1 MAANAQL
8 RQAAADS
15 AAQVSSAAS
24 AAAGE
29 LSGSVAKE
37 TKAVKELVVAVAK
50 KMDKVTLALTLTL
63 TLTLGGGYPGEA
75 HCSRGKSG
83 SGSLA

>member
-1 MAANAQL
+1 M
-8 RQAAADS
+8 
-15 AAQVSSAAS
+15 SSAAS

-50 KMDKVTLALTLTL
+50 KMDKVTVALARTLTLTLAVALALALALTLTL
-63 TLTLGGGYPGEA
+63 ALP
-75 HCSRGKSG
+75 R
-83 SGSLA
+83 